1 MLVRIAFFGE
11 AVIAQLHHDVISL
24 RGLDGFPVGFCGP
37 DRLFRGLRAQEIPAC
52 HEAAA
57 HGLGILLLAG
67 LAHLR
72 ATVHLDL
79 FLDVVR
85 GQSKR
90 IHDFTGIGFEVDIAL
105 WPCLFESA
113 AHLLEAGIWYGW
125 QKDVAML
132 AAAMLEILED
142 GDVLADHSL
151 LLVPAPQLA
160 RHLPVGRLDGIL
172 RQVRVQRERHIPVP
186 WLEVVQ
192 DEPTQALRPLP
203 GIDLRL
209 LLRGAE
215 SRSRSSPLSDTLLL
229 RHHPLGVVLVF
240 HDVSPMVGYPPS
252 PDICHLCAPV
262 LLVPLF
268 CIFMRIHVGTLIPLS
283 SGQRGIPPSKIR
295 RLSCVRELRAI

>member
-67 LAHLR
+67 LARLR

-105 WPCLFESA
+105 WPCLLESA

-132 AAAMLEILED
+132 AAAVLEILKD
-142 GDVLADHSL
+142 SDVLAGHSP

-160 RHLPVGRLDGIL
+160 RHLPVGCLDGIL
-172 RQVRVQRERHIPVP
+172 CQLRVQRERHIPVP
-186 WLEVVQ
+186 RLEVVQ
-192 DEPTQALRPLP
+192 DEPTQALRPLS

-215 SRSRSSPLSDTLLL
+215 SCSRSAPLPDALLL
-229 RHHPLGVVLVF
+229 RYHPLCMVLVF
-240 HDVSPMVGYPPS
+240 HDVSPMVSNPPS
-252 PDICHLCAPV
+252 PDICHLRAPV

-268 CIFMRIHVGTLIPLS
+268 CIFIRIRVGTLIPLS
-283 SGQRGIPPSKIR
+283 SGKRGTPPSKIR

>member
-24 RGLDGFPVGFCGP
+24 RGLDGLPVGFCCP
-37 DRLFRGLRAQEIPAC
+37 DGLFHGLRAQEIPAR

-57 HGLGILLLAG
+57 HGLGILLAR
-67 LAHLR
+67 LR

-132 AAAMLEILED
+132 AAAVLEILED
-142 GDVLADHSL
+142 GDVLAGHSL
-151 LLVPAPQLA
+151 HLVPAPQLA
-160 RHLPVGRLDGIL
+160 RHLPVGRLDGIF

-186 WLEVVQ
+186 RLEVVQ

-215 SRSRSSPLSDTLLL
+215 SRSRSSPLPDAPLL
-229 RHHPLGVVLVF
+229 RHHPLGMVLVF

-268 CIFMRIHVGTLIPLS
+268 CIFMRIRVGTLIPLS

>member
-11 AVIAQLHHDVISL
+11 AVIAQLHNDVISF

-37 DRLFRGLRAQEIPAC
+37 DWLFHGLRAQEIPAC
-52 HEAAA
+52 HEATA

-67 LAHLR
+67 LARLR

-113 AHLLEAGIWYGW
+113 THLLEAGIWYGW

-132 AAAMLEILED
+132 AAAVLEILED
-142 GDVLADHSL
+142 GDVLAGHSL

-160 RHLPVGRLDGIL
+160 RHLPIGRLDGIL
-172 RQVRVQRERHIPVP
+172 CQVRVQRERHIPVP

-192 DEPTQALRPLP
+192 DEPTQALRPQAS
-203 GIDLRL
+203 IDLRL
-209 LLRGAE
+209 CFTRAE
-215 SRSRSSPLSDTLLL
+215 SRLRSSPLPDALLL
-229 RHHPLGVVLVF
+229 RHHPTGMILILYDELSMVRCPPASPVTHLYAPCVL
-240 HDVSPMVGYPPS
+240 
-252 PDICHLCAPV
+252 
-262 LLVPLF
+262 
-268 CIFMRIHVGTLIPLS
+268 
-283 SGQRGIPPSKIR
+283 
-295 RLSCVRELRAI
+295 